1 MKKEEHPIFVKYLSM
16 GVVAGL
22 LLGLF
27 MDDAGLWI
35 SLGTSTGAA
44 VGYQK
49 WNVSSVLVFIRA
61 SKHLL
66 GLGQQPYS
74 RDTSQL
80 EDQHLRI
87 G

>member
-1 MKKEEHPIFVKYLSM
+1 MAFFFYSAIMKKEEHPIFVKYLTF

-27 MDDAGLWI
+27 MDDVGLWS

-49 WNVSSVLVFIRA
+49 MER
-61 SKHLL
+61 K
-66 GLGQQPYS
+66 
-74 RDTSQL
+74 
-80 EDQHLRI
+80 
-87 G
+87 

>member
-1 MKKEEHPIFVKYLSM
+1 MAFFIPVKMQKESNPIFVKYLTM

-27 MDDAGLWI
+27 MDDVCLLI

-49 WNVSSVLVFIRA
+49 MER
-61 SKHLL
+61 K
-66 GLGQQPYS
+66 
-74 RDTSQL
+74 
-80 EDQHLRI
+80 
-87 G
+87 

>member
-1 MKKEEHPIFVKYLSM
+1 MKKEEHHIFVKYLTM

-27 MDDAGLWI
+27 MDDVGLWI

-49 WNVSSVLVFIRA
+49 MGR
-61 SKHLL
+61 K
-66 GLGQQPYS
+66 
-74 RDTSQL
+74 
-80 EDQHLRI
+80 
-87 G
+87 

>member
-1 MKKEEHPIFVKYLSM
+1 MKKEEHPIFVKYLII

-27 MDDAGLWI
+27 MDDVGLWI

-49 WNVSSVLVFIRA
+49 MER
-61 SKHLL
+61 K
-66 GLGQQPYS
+66 
-74 RDTSQL
+74 
-80 EDQHLRI
+80 
-87 G
+87 

>member
-1 MKKEEHPIFVKYLSM
+1 MLLLKLNSVTTSIEKPFLWECFFFTHKKMKKEEHPMFVKYLTM

-27 MDDAGLWI
+27 MDDVGLWI

-49 WNVSSVLVFIRA
+49 MER
-61 SKHLL
+61 K
-66 GLGQQPYS
+66 
-74 RDTSQL
+74 
-80 EDQHLRI
+80 
-87 G
+87 

>member
-1 MKKEEHPIFVKYLSM
+1 MGLKSMLWVCGTILPKKMKKEEHPIFVKYLTM

-27 MDDAGLWI
+27 MDDVGLWI

-49 WNVSSVLVFIRA
+49 MGR
-61 SKHLL
+61 K
-66 GLGQQPYS
+66 
-74 RDTSQL
+74 
-80 EDQHLRI
+80 
-87 G
+87 